1 LVALSL
7 ALLTKKMAK
16 PLVVVPANDTV
27 KALQLMI
34 DVLSSKKAIF
44 VCPPSVNG
52 VMPDFEPAP
61 DFVDDNIACIVE
73 SSGSTG
79 VPKRIS
85 ISREALTHAAIAGQ
99 ERLGP
104 AGQWLLALPINFI
117 AGQQVLLRSVLADTQ
132 PVIMNTSLPFT
143 TEAFFRSANLMT
155 QTNKYTSL
163 VPAQLA
169 KLVVACEKDQAL
181 LDVVRGFRAILV
193 GGQATA
199 FELQQR
205 ALELGI
211 KVVISYGMTETS
223 GGCVYDGIPLEG
235 VRLKIAPDGRLLIQ
249 GKTLA
254 EGQDDWIF
262 TNDLAELTDS
272 GKLII
277 LGRADRVI
285 ISGGL
290 KVSLDRVEYLG
301 SDLAGVEEISAVSIS
316 DETWG
321 ERVGICYVGSP
332 EVADD
337 IANQLA
343 ELLGPAG
350 KPIRVIRV
358 DKLPKLA
365 TSKPDILSIKSLFQQ
380 ESN

>member
-1 LVALSL
+1 
-7 ALLTKKMAK
+7 MPK
-16 PLVVVPANDTV
+16 PLVVVPANETV
-27 KALQLMI
+27 KALQVML
-34 DVLSSKKAIF
+34 DVIASKKALF
-44 VCPPSVNG
+44 VSPPAING
-52 VMPDFEPAP
+52 VIAEIELTPE
-61 DFVDDNIACIVE
+61 FVDDHIACVVE

-79 VPKRIS
+79 LPKRIS
-85 ISREALTHAAIAGQ
+85 ISLKALEHAATAGQ

-132 PVIMNTSLPFT
+132 PVMMNTALPFT
-143 TEAFFRSANLMT
+143 TEAFFRSAKMMSHKNM
-155 QTNKYTSL
+155 YTSL
-163 VPAQLA
+163 VPTQLA
-169 KLVVACEKDQAL
+169 KLVAACESDKAL
-181 LDVVRGFRAILV
+181 LEVLRGFRAILV

-199 FELQQR
+199 LELQER
-205 ALELGI
+205 ALALGL

-223 GGCVYDGIPLEG
+223 GGCVYDGVPLEG

-254 EGQDDWIF
+254 EDQDDWIF
-262 TNDLAELTDS
+262 TNDLAELSES
-272 GKLII
+272 GKLVI

-301 SDLAGVEEISAVSIS
+301 SELPGVEEISAVAIS

-365 TSKPDILSIKSLFQQ
+365 TSKIDTISVSKLFSQ
-380 ESN
+380 EPN

>member
-1 LVALSL
+1 
-7 ALLTKKMAK
+7 MPK
-16 PLVVVPANDTV
+16 PLVIVPANETV
-27 KALQLMI
+27 KALQVMI
-34 DVLSSKKAIF
+34 DVVASKKALF
-44 VCPPSVNG
+44 VCPPAVNG
-52 VMPDFEPAP
+52 VMPEFEAAP
-61 DFVDDNIACIVE
+61 EFVDEDIACVVE

-79 VPKRIS
+79 IPKRIS
-85 ISREALTHAAIAGQ
+85 ISHKALLHAATAGQ

-132 PVIMNTSLPFT
+132 PVMMNTSLPFT
-143 TEAFFRSANLMT
+143 TEAFIRSAMLMNNN
-155 QTNKYTSL
+155 NKYTSL

-169 KLVVACEKDQAL
+169 KLVAACESDQAL
-181 LDVVRGFRAILV
+181 LEVLRGFRAILV

-199 FELQQR
+199 HELQER
-205 ALELGI
+205 ALGLGLKI
-211 KVVISYGMTETS
+211 VISYGMTETS
-223 GGCVYDGIPLEG
+223 GGCVYDGVPLEG

-249 GKTLA
+249 GKQLA
-254 EGQDDWIF
+254 EDQDDWIF
-262 TNDLAELTDS
+262 TNDLAELTES
-272 GKLII
+272 GKLVI

-301 SDLAGVEEISAVSIS
+301 TELPGVEELCAVAIT

-321 ERVGICYVGSP
+321 ERVGVCYVGSP

-343 ELLGPAG
+343 ALLGPAG
-350 KPIRVIRV
+350 KPIRMIRV
-358 DKLPKLA
+358 DKLPRLA
-365 TSKPDILSIKSLFQQ
+365 TSKVDTLSVSKLFSQ
-380 ESN
+380 ESI

>member
-1 LVALSL
+1 
-7 ALLTKKMAK
+7 MPK

-34 DVLSSKKAIF
+34 DLVSSKKAIF

-52 VMPDFEPAP
+52 VMPNFEPVP
-61 DFVDDNIACIVE
+61 EFVEDNIACVVE

-85 ISREALTHAAIAGQ
+85 ISLAALTHAATAGQ

-132 PVIMNTSLPFT
+132 PVIMNTYLPFT
-143 TEAFFRSANLMT
+143 PEAFFRSANLMT
-155 QTNKYTSL
+155 HSHKYTSL

-169 KLVVACEKDQAL
+169 KLVVACETDKAL
-181 LDVVRGFRAILV
+181 LEVLKGFRAILV

-199 FELQQR
+199 PELQQR
-205 ALELGI
+205 ALELGL

-223 GGCVYDGIPLEG
+223 GGCVYDGIPLDG

-262 TNDLAELTDS
+262 TNDLAELTDA
-272 GKLII
+272 GKLTI

-301 SDLAGVEEISAVSIS
+301 AELAGVEEIAAVSIS
-316 DETWG
+316 DDTWG
-321 ERVGICYVGSP
+321 QRVGVCYVGSP

-365 TSKPDILSIKSLFQQ
+365 TSKPDNLSISKLFQQ

>member
-1 LVALSL
+1 MNQTGHHTPGTSDLRMS
-7 ALLTKKMAK
+7 K
-16 PLVVVPANDTV
+16 PLAVIPANETV
-27 KALQLMI
+27 KALQLML
-34 DVLSSKKAIF
+34 DVVAFKKALF
-44 VCPPSVNG
+44 VTPAAING
-52 VMPDFEPAP
+52 LLPEIEPTP
-61 DFVDDNIACIVE
+61 EFVDDNIACIVE

-79 VPKRIS
+79 TPKRIS
-85 ISREALTHAAIAGQ
+85 ISHTALMHAGTAGQ

-132 PVIMNTSLPFT
+132 PVMMNQALPFT

-155 QTNKYTSL
+155 HANKYTSL

-169 KLVVACEKDQAL
+169 KLVVAAEKDDVL
-181 LDVVRGFRAILV
+181 LDSLRGFRAILV

-199 FELQQR
+199 TELQQR
-205 ALELGI
+205 AISLGL

-223 GGCVYDGIPLEG
+223 GGCVYDGIPLDG

-254 EGQDDWIF
+254 ENQDDWIF
-262 TNDLAELTDS
+262 TNDLAELTKS
-272 GKLII
+272 GQLVI

-301 SDLAGVEEISAVSIS
+301 SELPGVEEISAVSIK
-316 DETWG
+316 DESWG
-321 ERVGICYVGSP
+321 ERVGVCYVGSP

-337 IANQLA
+337 IANQLK

-350 KPIRVIRV
+350 RPIRVIRV
-358 DKLPKLA
+358 DKLPRLA
-365 TSKPDILSIKSLFQQ
+365 TSKIDTLSIQRLFL
-380 ESN
+380 

>member
-1 LVALSL
+1 
-7 ALLTKKMAK
+7 MPK
-16 PLVVVPANDTV
+16 PLVVVPANETV
-27 KALQLMI
+27 KALQVML
-34 DVLSSKKAIF
+34 DVVASKKALFIS
-44 VCPPSVNG
+44 PPAING
-52 VMPDFEPAP
+52 VMPVIEPTP
-61 DFVDDNIACIVE
+61 ESVDDHIALVVE

-85 ISREALTHAAIAGQ
+85 ISLQALEHAATAGQ

-132 PVIMNTSLPFT
+132 PVIMNTALPFT

-155 QTNKYTSL
+155 HSNKYTSL

-169 KLVVACEKDQAL
+169 KLVAACESDQAL
-181 LDVVRGFRAILV
+181 LEILRGFRAILV
-193 GGQATA
+193 GGQASA
-199 FELQQR
+199 VELHER
-205 ALELGI
+205 ALSFGL

-249 GKTLA
+249 GKSLA
-254 EGQDDWIF
+254 ENQDDWIF
-262 TNDLAELTDS
+262 TNDLAEISES
-272 GKLII
+272 GKLVI

-301 SDLAGVEEISAVSIS
+301 SELPGVQEISAVAIS

-321 ERVGICYVGSP
+321 ERVGVCYVGSP

-343 ELLGPAG
+343 NLLGPAG

-365 TSKPDILSIKSLFQQ
+365 TSKTDTLLVSKLFSQ
-380 ESN
+380 ESD

>member
-1 LVALSL
+1 
-7 ALLTKKMAK
+7 MAK
-16 PLVVVPANDTV
+16 PLAVVPANDTV
-27 KALQLMI
+27 KALQVMI
-34 DVLSSKKAIF
+34 DVVSSKKAIF

-52 VMPDFEPAP
+52 VMPEFEPTP
-61 DFVDDNIACIVE
+61 EFVDDNIACIVE

-79 VPKRIS
+79 IPKRIS
-85 ISREALTHAAIAGQ
+85 ISLDALTHAATAGQ
-99 ERLGP
+99 ERIGP

-143 TEAFFRSANLMT
+143 TEAFFRSANLMSHS
-155 QTNKYTSL
+155 NKYTSL

-169 KLVVACEKDQAL
+169 KLVAASEKDQAL
-181 LDVVRGFRAILV
+181 LEVLRGFRAILV

-199 FELQQR
+199 LELQQR
-205 ALELGI
+205 ALELGL
-211 KVVISYGMTETS
+211 KVVISYGMTETA

-249 GKTLA
+249 GRTLA
-254 EGQDDWIF
+254 EGQDEWIF
-262 TNDLAELTDS
+262 TNDLAELTDW
-272 GKLII
+272 GKLQI

-301 SDLAGVEEISAVSIS
+301 SELPGVEEIAAVAIS

-332 EVADD
+332 EVADE

-343 ELLGPAG
+343 GLLGPAG

-365 TSKPDILSIKSLFQQ
+365 TSKIDTLTISRLFQQ

>member
-1 LVALSL
+1 
-7 ALLTKKMAK
+7 MPK
-16 PLVVVPANDTV
+16 PLVVVPANETV
-27 KALQLMI
+27 KALQVMI
-34 DVLSSKKAIF
+34 DVLASKKAIF
-44 VCPPSVNG
+44 VCPPAING
-52 VMPDFEPAP
+52 VMPEFDPTPE
-61 DFVDDNIACIVE
+61 FVDDPIACVVE

-79 VPKRIS
+79 APKRIS
-85 ISREALTHAAIAGQ
+85 ISLKAIEHAATAGQ

-117 AGQQVLLRSVLADTQ
+117 AGQQVLLRSALADTQ
-132 PVIMNTSLPFT
+132 PVMMNTALPFT
-143 TEAFFRSANLMT
+143 TEAFFRSANLLSHS
-155 QTNKYTSL
+155 NKYTSL
-163 VPAQLA
+163 VPTQLA
-169 KLVVACEKDQAL
+169 KLVAACESDRAL
-181 LDVVRGFRAILV
+181 LDVLRGFRAILV

-199 FELQQR
+199 LELQER
-205 ALELGI
+205 ALGLGL

-254 EGQDDWIF
+254 EDQDDWIF
-262 TNDLAELTDS
+262 TNDLAELSES
-272 GKLII
+272 GKLVI

-301 SDLAGVEEISAVSIS
+301 SELPGVEELSAVSIS

-321 ERVGICYVGSP
+321 ERVGVCYVGSP

-343 ELLGPAG
+343 ALLGPAG
-350 KPIRVIRV
+350 KPVRVIRV
-358 DKLPKLA
+358 DKLPRLA
-365 TSKPDILSIKSLFQQ
+365 TSKIDTLSVSKLFSQ
-380 ESN
+380 ESI

>member
-1 LVALSL
+1 
-7 ALLTKKMAK
+7 MPK

-34 DVLSSKKAIF
+34 DVVSNKKAIF

-52 VMPDFEPAP
+52 VMPEFEPVP
-61 DFVDDNIACIVE
+61 EFVEDNVACIVE

-79 VPKRIS
+79 VPKRVS
-85 ISREALTHAAIAGQ
+85 ISVEALTHAATAGQ

-117 AGQQVLLRSVLADTQ
+117 AGQQVLLRSVLANTQ

-155 QTNKYTSL
+155 QANKYTSL

-169 KLVVACEKDQAL
+169 RLVAECEKDQAL
-181 LDVVRGFRAILV
+181 LEVLRGFRAILV

-199 FELQQR
+199 IELQQR
-205 ALELGI
+205 ALDLGL

-254 EGQDDWIF
+254 ENQDDWIF

-272 GKLII
+272 GKLLI

-290 KVSLDRVEYLG
+290 KLSLDRVEYLG
-301 SDLAGVEEISAVSIS
+301 SQLAGVEEIAAVSIS
-316 DETWG
+316 DQTWG

-365 TSKPDILSIKSLFQQ
+365 TSKIDTLSISRLFQQ